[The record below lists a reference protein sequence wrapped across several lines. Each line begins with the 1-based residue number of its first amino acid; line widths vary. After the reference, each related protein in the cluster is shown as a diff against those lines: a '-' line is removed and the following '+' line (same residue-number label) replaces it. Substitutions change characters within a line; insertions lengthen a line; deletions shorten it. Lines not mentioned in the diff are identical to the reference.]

1 MANLKIGHHI
11 EFTKRKVARPT
22 GAWAYDSL
30 RRGGFPMKTKNMLSA
45 SGLFLA
51 LLVAAV
57 SCAAQQAP
65 GPRVVD
71 LAAADGTKL
80 KATFFSAGKAGP
92 GVLLLHQCN
101 QQRKG
106 WDGLATQLSAAGISV
121 LTLDF
126 RGFGESGGT
135 PMKDLPDG
143 EFPKIVNEKFPGDVD
158 VAYRYLV
165 SQPGVNA
172 HIVGA
177 GGASC
182 GVNQAIQLARRHAEV
197 KSLVLLSGN
206 TDREGR
212 AFLSASEKIPV
223 LLSAAKDD
231 GAAVELMQWLY
242 SLSTN
247 PGSKFVEYPNGGH
260 GVEMFAA
267 HQDLPATIVDWYV
280 QTLVKSPGSAPVNT
294 ARRGDPPAILKLIDS
309 PGGAEKAAQ
318 QLAAARQKDPKA
330 KLWDE
335 GLVNVI
341 GYEHL
346 QEGDNKGAIEI
357 LKLNASAFPDS
368 ANVYDSLSDAYL
380 ADGQKDLARE
390 NAKKALQMLA
400 TDTTATEAFRTG
412 IRESAEGKLKL
423 LGEKP

>member
-1 MANLKIGHHI
+1 MQFH
-11 EFTKRKVARPT
+11 VARLL
-22 GAWAYDSL
+22 GL
-30 RRGGFPMKTKNMLSA
+30 LML
-45 SGLFLA
+45 
-51 LLVAAV
+51 AAV
-57 SCAAQQAP
+57 CAAQQAP
-65 GPRVVD
+65 SPRVVD
-71 LAAADGTKL
+71 LTATDGTKL

-106 WDGLATQLSAAGISV
+106 WDGLATQLAAAGISV

-135 PMKDLPDG
+135 PVKDLPQE

-158 VAYRYLV
+158 VAYGYLV
-165 SQPGVNA
+165 SQPAVDG

-182 GVNQAIQLARRHAEV
+182 GVNQAIQLARRHPEV

-206 TDREGR
+206 TDRDGR
-212 AFLSASEKIPV
+212 AFLSKSEKMPV
-223 LLSAAKDD
+223 LLSAARDD
-231 GAAVELMQWLY
+231 SAAVELMEWLY

-260 GVEMFAA
+260 GVDIFAA
-267 HQDLPATIVDWYV
+267 HKELPAMIVDWYV
-280 QTLVKSPGSAPVNT
+280 QTLVKTPGSAPVNT

-330 KLWDE
+330 KLFDE
-335 GLVNVI
+335 ELVNVI

-357 LKLNASAFPDS
+357 LKLNVSAFPNS

-380 ADGQKDLARE
+380 AGGQKDLARE
-390 NAKKALQMLA
+390 NAKKALQLLP
-400 TDTTATEAFRTG
+400 TDSSLNEQYRQG
-412 IRESAEGKLKL
+412 IKENAENKLKQ

>member
-1 MANLKIGHHI
+1 MRTSEPTK
-11 EFTKRKVARPT
+11 TKRVRT
-22 GAWAYDSL
+22 V
-30 RRGGFPMKTKNMLSA
+30 GGLLA
-45 SGLFLA
+45 GLLLLA
-51 LLVAAV
+51 VT
-57 SCAAQQAP
+57 CAAQQAP
-65 GPRVVD
+65 APRVVD
-71 LAAADGTKL
+71 LTAPDGTKL
-80 KATFFSAGKAGP
+80 KATFFSAAKPGP

-106 WDGLATQLSAAGISV
+106 WDGLATQLAAAGISV

-135 PMKDLPDG
+135 PVKDLPDG
-143 EFPKIVNEKFPGDVD
+143 EFPKIVNEKFPGDVE
-158 VAYRYLV
+158 VAYGYLV
-165 SQPGVNA
+165 SQPGVDRR
-172 HIVGA
+172 VLGA

-182 GVNQAIQLARRHAEV
+182 GVNQAIHLGLRHPEV

-206 TDREGR
+206 ADREGR
-212 AFLSASEKIPV
+212 TFLSASQKMPL
-223 LLSAAKDD
+223 LLSASDDD

-242 SLSTN
+242 SLSAN

-260 GVEMFAA
+260 GVDIFAA
-267 HQDLPATIVDWYV
+267 HKELPAMIVDWYV
-280 QTLVKSPGSAPVNT
+280 QTLVKTPGSAPVNT
-294 ARRGDPPAILKLIDS
+294 ARRDDPPAILKLIDS

-318 QLAAARQKDPKA
+318 QLAAARRKDARA
-330 KLWDE
+330 KLFDE

-400 TDTTATEAFRTG
+400 TDTTATDAFRKG
-412 IRESAEGKLKL
+412 IQESAEGKLKQ

>member
-1 MANLKIGHHI
+1 
-11 EFTKRKVARPT
+11 
-22 GAWAYDSL
+22 
-30 RRGGFPMKTKNMLSA
+30 MKTMNVRA
-45 SGLFLA
+45 AGGLMFALMVLA
-51 LLVAAV
+51 A
-57 SCAAQQAP
+57 SCAAQQVP

-71 LAAADGTKL
+71 LTATDGTKL
-80 KATFFSAGKAGP
+80 KATFFSAGKPGP

-106 WDGLATQLSAAGISV
+106 WDGLATQLTAAGISV

-135 PMKDLPDG
+135 PVKDLPQE

-158 VAYRYLV
+158 VAYGYLV
-165 SQPGVNA
+165 SQPGVDG

-182 GVNQAIQLARRHAEV
+182 GVNQAIQLARRHPEV

-206 TDREGR
+206 TDRDGR
-212 AFLSASEKIPV
+212 AFLSKSEKMPV
-223 LLSAAKDD
+223 LLSAARDD
-231 GAAVELMQWLY
+231 GAAVELMEWLY

-260 GVEMFAA
+260 GVDIFAA
-267 HQDLPATIVDWYV
+267 HKELPAMIVDWYV
-280 QTLVKSPGSAPVNT
+280 QTLVKTPGSAPVNT

-330 KLWDE
+330 KLFDE
-335 GLVNVI
+335 ELVNVI

-357 LKLNASAFPDS
+357 LKLNVSAFPNS

-390 NAKKALQMLA
+390 NAKKALQLLP
-400 TDTTATEAFRTG
+400 TDSSLNEQYRQG
-412 IRESAEGKLKL
+412 IKENAENKLKQ

>member
-1 MANLKIGHHI
+1 
-11 EFTKRKVARPT
+11 
-22 GAWAYDSL
+22 
-30 RRGGFPMKTKNMLSA
+30 MKTSELTKNA
-45 SGLFLA
+45 RAAGGL
-51 LLVAAV
+51 LLVLMVVVMVMAM
-57 SCAAQQAP
+57 SCAAQQVVW
-65 GPRVVD
+65 PRVVD
-71 LAAADGTKL
+71 LVAADGTKL
-80 KATFFSAGKAGP
+80 KATFYGAGTAAGKAGP

-106 WDGLATQLSAAGISV
+106 WDGLATQLAAAGISV
-121 LTLDF
+121 LTLDY
-126 RGFGESGGT
+126 RGYGESEGT
-135 PMKDLPDG
+135 APKDLPPAEG
-143 EFPKIVNEKFPGDVD
+143 AKVLNEKWPGDVD
-158 VAYRYLV
+158 VAYGYLV

-172 HIVGA
+172 GIVGA

-182 GVNQAIQLARRHAEV
+182 GVNQAIQLARRHAAV

-212 AFLSASEKIPV
+212 AFLSKSEKLPV
-223 LLSAAKDD
+223 LLSAARDD
-231 GAAVELMQWLY
+231 GAAVELMEWLY

-260 GVEMFAA
+260 GVEIFAA
-267 HQDLPATIVDWYV
+267 HKELPAMIVDWYV
-280 QTLVKSPGSAPVNT
+280 QTLVKTPGSAPVNT
-294 ARRGDPPAILKLIDS
+294 ARRGDAPAILKLIDS

-318 QLAAARQKDPKA
+318 QLSAARQKDPHA

-341 GYEHL
+341 GYEHM

-390 NAKKALQMLA
+390 NAKKALKMLP
-400 TDTTATEAFRTG
+400 TDTTGSDAFRKG
-412 IRESAEGKLKL
+412 IQESAEGKLKQ

>member
-1 MANLKIGHHI
+1 MKITNVGNMQFH
-11 EFTKRKVARPT
+11 VARLL
-22 GAWAYDSL
+22 GL
-30 RRGGFPMKTKNMLSA
+30 LML
-45 SGLFLA
+45 
-51 LLVAAV
+51 AAV
-57 SCAAQQAP
+57 CAAQQAP
-65 GPRVVD
+65 SPRVVD
-71 LAAADGTKL
+71 LTATDGTKL

-106 WDGLATQLSAAGISV
+106 WDGLATQLTAAGISV

-135 PMKDLPDG
+135 PVKDLPQE
-143 EFPKIVNEKFPGDVD
+143 EFPKIVNEKFPGDMD
-158 VAYRYLV
+158 VAYGYLV
-165 SQPGVNA
+165 SQPAVDG

-182 GVNQAIQLARRHAEV
+182 GVNQAIQLARRHPEV

-206 TDREGR
+206 TDRDWR
-212 AFLSASEKIPV
+212 AFLSKSEKMPV
-223 LLSAAKDD
+223 LFSAARDD
-231 GAAVELMQWLY
+231 GAAVELMEWLY

-260 GVEMFAA
+260 GVDIFAA
-267 HQDLPATIVDWYV
+267 HKELPAMIVDWYV
-280 QTLVKSPGSAPVNT
+280 QTLVKTPGSAPVNT

-330 KLWDE
+330 KLFDE
-335 GLVNVI
+335 ELVNVI

-357 LKLNASAFPDS
+357 LKLNVSAFPNS

-380 ADGQKDLARE
+380 AGGQKDLARE
-390 NAKKALQMLA
+390 NAKKALQLLP
-400 TDTTATEAFRTG
+400 TDSSLNEQYRQG
-412 IRESAEGKLKL
+412 IKENAENKLKQ

>member
-1 MANLKIGHHI
+1 
-11 EFTKRKVARPT
+11 
-22 GAWAYDSL
+22 
-30 RRGGFPMKTKNMLSA
+30 MKTKNVRA
-45 SGLFLA
+45 AGGLLLT
-51 LLVAAV
+51 LLVMAV
-57 SCAAQQAP
+57 CCAAQQAP

-106 WDGLATQLSAAGISV
+106 WDGLATQLAAAGISV
-121 LTLDF
+121 LTLDY
-126 RGFGESGGT
+126 RGYGESEGT
-135 PMKDLPDG
+135 APKDLPPAEG
-143 EFPKIVNEKFPGDVD
+143 EKVLNEKWPGDVD
-158 VAYRYLV
+158 VAYGYLV

-172 HIVGA
+172 RVIGA

-182 GVNQAIQLARRHAEV
+182 GVNQAIHLAIRHPEV

-206 TDREGR
+206 ADREGR
-212 AFLSASEKIPV
+212 AFLSASEKMPV
-223 LLSAAKDD
+223 LLSAADDD
-231 GAAVELMQWLY
+231 GAAVELMEWLY

-260 GVEMFAA
+260 GVEIFAA
-267 HQDLPATIVDWYV
+267 HKELPAMIVDWYA
-280 QTLVKSPGSAPVNT
+280 QTLVKTPGSAPANA
-294 ARRGDPPAILKLIDS
+294 ARRRDPPTILKLIDS

-318 QLAAARQKDPKA
+318 QLASARQKDPHA
-330 KLWDE
+330 KLFDE
-335 GLVNVI
+335 ALVNMI

-346 QEGDNKGAIEI
+346 QAGDNKGAIEI
-357 LKLNASAFPDS
+357 MKLNAGAFPDS

-380 ADGQKDLARE
+380 ADGQKDPARE
-390 NAKKALQMLA
+390 NAKKALQKLA
-400 TDTTATEAFRTG
+400 TDHSGDEAFRKG
-412 IRESAEGKLKL
+412 LQESAEEKLKQ

>member
-1 MANLKIGHHI
+1 MKRLNIRNVRFYMAGVLG
-11 EFTKRKVARPT
+11 
-22 GAWAYDSL
+22 L
-30 RRGGFPMKTKNMLSA
+30 LMLA
-45 SGLFLA
+45 TA
-51 LLVAAV
+51 
-57 SCAAQQAP
+57 CAAQQAP
-65 GPRVVD
+65 APRVVD

-80 KATFFSAGKAGP
+80 KATFYSAGKAGP

-106 WDGLATQLSAAGISV
+106 WDGLATQLAAAGISV
-121 LTLDF
+121 LTLDY
-126 RGFGESGGT
+126 RGYGESGGT
-135 PMKDLPDG
+135 PMKDLPQG
-143 EFPKIVNEKFPGDVD
+143 EFARIVNEKFPEDVD
-158 VAYRYLV
+158 VAYAYLV

-172 HIVGA
+172 HIIGA

-182 GVNQAIQLARRHAEV
+182 GVNQAIQLARRHTEV

-212 AFLSASEKIPV
+212 VFLSKAEKMPV
-223 LLSAAKDD
+223 LLSAARDD
-231 GAAVELMQWLY
+231 GAAVELMEWLY

-260 GVEMFAA
+260 GVDIFAA
-267 HQDLPATIVDWYV
+267 HKDLPAMIVDWYV
-280 QTLVKSPGSAPVNT
+280 QTLVKTPGSAPVNT
-294 ARRGDPPAILKLIDS
+294 ARRGDAPVILKLIDS

-357 LKLNASAFPDS
+357 FKLNASAFPDS
-368 ANVYDSLSDAYL
+368 ANVYDSLSDGYL

-390 NAKKALQMLA
+390 KAKKALQMLA
-400 TDTTATEAFRTG
+400 TDPTASEAFRKA
-412 IRESAEGKLKL
+412 IQESAEGKLKQ

>member
-1 MANLKIGHHI
+1 
-11 EFTKRKVARPT
+11 
-22 GAWAYDSL
+22 
-30 RRGGFPMKTKNMLSA
+30 MKTSEWTNAKSVIAVGRLLL
-45 SGLFLA
+45 GLLI
-51 LLVAAV
+51 LTV
-57 SCAAQQAP
+57 SSAAQQAP

-71 LAAADGTKL
+71 LTAVDGTKL
-80 KATFFSAGKAGP
+80 KATFYAAGKAGP

-106 WDGLATQLSAAGISV
+106 WDGLATQLAAAGISV
-121 LTLDF
+121 MTLDY
-126 RGFGESGGT
+126 RGYGESGGT
-135 PMKDLPDG
+135 APKDLPQA
-143 EFPKIVNEKFPGDVD
+143 EAVKVLNEKWPGDVD
-158 VAYRYLV
+158 VAYGYLV
-165 SQPGVNA
+165 SQPGVDA

-182 GVNQAIQLARRHAEV
+182 GVNQSIQLARRHPEV

-212 AFLSASEKIPV
+212 AFLSKSEKMPV
-223 LLSAAKDD
+223 LLSAARDD
-231 GAAVELMQWLY
+231 GAAVELMEWLY

-260 GVEMFAA
+260 GVDIFAA
-267 HQDLPATIVDWYV
+267 HKELPAMIVDWYV
-280 QTLVKSPGSAPVNT
+280 QTLVKTPGMAPANT
-294 ARRGDPPAILKLIDS
+294 ARRSEPPVILKVIDS
-309 PGGAEKAAQ
+309 PGGAEKASQ
-318 QLAAARQKDPKA
+318 QLAAARQKDAKA

-400 TDTTATEAFRTG
+400 TDTTATEAFRKG
-412 IRESAEGKLKL
+412 IQENAEGKLKQ